1 MNNDE
6 IIKILAEMCEQIY
19 QIKDILELMN
29 RKFDENEPLNE

>member
-19 QIKDILELMN
+19 QIKDILELME
-29 RKFDENEPLNE
+29 RKLDEIDH